1 MTTLLFAVWT
11 ASLFGS
17 AHCVGM
23 CGPLAI
29 LAGTHGQ
36 QSGLKAQW
44 HQIAGYHFGRL
55 VAYSLLGAIFGWF
68 GQLVDVGGSFV
79 GITRFTAYAA
89 GALMVV
95 MGGASL
101 LRQSGVQIAVPNL
114 AQPLSRLIQR
124 GFRSVS
130 RLDPGWKALAIG
142 GLTSLMPCGW
152 LYVFLVT
159 ATGVAD
165 PIWSAL
171 TMAVF
176 WAGTV
181 PLLLVVVLGV
191 NTAMQRLPI
200 PLSTITAV
208 LAILIGLLTLTGRAQ
223 VVLDRQLPVTNE
235 VQNLKSRVEHISDEK
250 LPCCSTHGSAEV
262 GKTDQPE

>member
-1 MTTLLFAVWT
+1 VTTLLFAVWT

-44 HQIAGYHFGRL
+44 HQVAGYHFGRL
-55 VAYSLLGAIFGWF
+55 VAYSLLGAAFGWV
-68 GQLVDVGGSFV
+68 GQLVDIGGSFV
-79 GITRFTAYAA
+79 GVTRFTAYAA
-89 GALMVV
+89 GSLMVV
-95 MGGASL
+95 MGVVSL
-101 LRQSGVQIAVPNL
+101 LRQLGVHIAVPNV
-114 AQPLSRLIQR
+114 AQPLSRAISR
-124 GFRSVS
+124 GFRLVS

-159 ATGVAD
+159 AAGVAD
-165 PIWSAL
+165 PFWSAV
-171 TMAVF
+171 TMTVF

-181 PLLLVVVLGV
+181 PLLLVVLLGV

-200 PLSTITAV
+200 PLTAITAV

-223 VVLDRQLPVTNE
+223 VVLDRQLPVTHNI
-235 VQNLKSRVEHISDEK
+235 QDLKSRIEQAPDEE
-250 LPCCSTHGSAEV
+250 LPCCSQSKSVEV
-262 GKTDQPE
+262 RKMDQPE